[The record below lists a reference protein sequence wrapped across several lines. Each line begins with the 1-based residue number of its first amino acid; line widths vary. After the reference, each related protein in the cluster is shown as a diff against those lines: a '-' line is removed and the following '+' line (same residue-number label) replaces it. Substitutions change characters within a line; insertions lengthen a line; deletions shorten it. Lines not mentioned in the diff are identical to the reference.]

1 MTLFSDV
8 NDEDPPPGEKGK
20 SPFHGWWTHNTE
32 ALNDRSPCTISSLCC
47 LWSKHWMRSK
57 FTWWRVSIIFIIH
70 WFSMLT
76 REFLLAF
83 PNLIRVQKSHTHNT
97 TAAAGERIF
106 DERLSTIEWKNGNYH
121 CTFWFRLD
129 RVGRVLHIFLS
140 LIICVTTMRWCDYVS
155 SKRRALNTINII
167 CYSFHVCSTV
177 EFRKLAPRT
186 LCATGKTKNDIRII
200 KIRLS
205 RLAFCC
211 PFYGSIM
218 HTQKQHTYIRVGN
231 KVAVTIQLDCE
242 AKSILL
248 I

>member
-1 MTLFSDV
+1 
-8 NDEDPPPGEKGK
+8 
-20 SPFHGWWTHNTE
+20 
-32 ALNDRSPCTISSLCC
+32 
-47 LWSKHWMRSK
+47 
-57 FTWWRVSIIFIIH
+57 
-70 WFSMLT
+70 MLT

-106 DERLSTIEWKNGNYH
+106 DERLSTIELEKWE
-121 CTFWFRLD
+121 LL
-129 RVGRVLHIFLS
+129 LHILIPAWSYRSSFAHFSLS
-140 LIICVTTMRWCDYVS
+140 RYLCDDDEMMRLCVVEKESVEHNKHYLLQFSCFFDCRVPKIGS
-155 SKRRALNTINII
+155 S
-167 CYSFHVCSTV
+167 
-177 EFRKLAPRT
+177 RT